1 MKHLKCHI
9 QWLFSR
15 EVSFRIF
22 CTLLYILFNS
32 SSGFSQI
39 QLRGQLEKDAFVHF
53 SSEASLFVDSSAN
66 LTLQEIPQQKFQRL
80 TNFSIPK
87 SLIKGYKYN
96 YWLRFEVENLSNDS
110 LDLLLTTGFHQAT
123 LLYAIQQNKLIKVG
137 EAQEKLSKKQR
148 PFRSDDQYIPVR
160 FLPKSKNQFYAKIN
174 DYPRED
180 FSIQVVLCTRATA
193 NLHKLNA
200 FYNEY
205 VYLIAYG
212 FLISVLFFVALF
224 VFMFYLLDRQVYYLY
239 YAAYTISIGLFNL
252 WEYEHSP
259 YIHLIFNQ
267 LQFLKFTGN
276 SNIYVLLT
284 HIFYFLFIFEFLELK
299 NHFPLLAKIFRW
311 VIISLSIFL
320 LGDIF
325 VLFVLKRL
333 DWSTEMYWFFQDVFP
348 VLNIVL
354 LFMIFRAKGRVAR
367 NIQIGST
374 FLMIGGLA
382 GFLTHYFDKS
392 QLVLLRIDPSLLFA
406 AGTLLEIFF
415 FSVAIGIRSYNVQKE
430 QKSLQKSIME
440 SELRTLRSQ
449 INPHFVFNSLNS
461 IKSYIL
467 THRPTEASEYL
478 TDFSTLMRATL
489 QYSKEQLITL
499 KDELEI
505 MLLYISLEK
514 RRFEENFLFNFELDP
529 KIKTDEIMI
538 PPMLLQPYIE
548 NAIKHGLMN
557 KDGFR
562 ILTLKVQ
569 SENSIFIKIEIED
582 NGIGREKASLLKKNT
597 PKHQSM
603 GMSINEERIDLL
615 SKTNDYMIDVQIKD
629 KISKKK
635 TAEGTK
641 VVIRI
646 PIA

>member
-1 MKHLKCHI
+1 MY
-9 QWLFSR
+9 
-15 EVSFRIF
+15 IF
-22 CTLLYILFNS
+22 LSNI
-32 SSGFSQI
+32 SGFSQI
-39 QLRGQLEKDAFVHF
+39 KLQGQLEKDAFVHY
-53 SSEASLFVDSSAN
+53 SSEAFLFVDSSAN
-66 LTLQEIPQQKFQRL
+66 LTLQEIPQQKFRRL
-80 TNFSIPK
+80 TSFVIQKN
-87 SLIKGYKYN
+87 LIKGYKYT
-96 YWLRFEVENLSNDS
+96 YWLGFEVENRSNDT
-110 LDLLLTTGFHQAT
+110 LDLLLTTGLHQST
-123 LLYAIQQNKLIKVG
+123 LLYSLQQNQLIKVG
-137 EAQEKLSKKQR
+137 EAQEKFRKTQR
-148 PFRSDDQYIPVR
+148 LFRSDDQYIPVR
-160 FLPKSKNQFYAKIN
+160 FLPKSTHQFYAKIN

-180 FSIQVVLCTRATA
+180 FSIQVVLCSRATA

-200 FYNEY
+200 FYDEY

-299 NHFPLLAKIFRW
+299 NHFPLLAKVFRW
-311 VIISLSIFL
+311 VIISLSIIL
-320 LGDIF
+320 LTDIF

-333 DWSTEMYWFFQDVFP
+333 DWSTKLYWTLQDIFP
-348 VLNIVL
+348 VLNIIL

-382 GFLTHYFDKS
+382 GFLTHYFDN
-392 QLVLLRIDPSLLFA
+392 LNLILFRINPSLLFA

-415 FSVAIGIRSYNVQKE
+415 FSVAIGIRSYNVQRE

-467 THRPTEASEYL
+467 THRSTEASEYL

-499 KDELEI
+499 EDELEI

-514 RRFEENFLFNFELDP
+514 RRFEENFIFNFELDP
-529 KIKTDEIMI
+529 NINTDEIMI

-569 SENSIFIKIEIED
+569 NENSAFIRIEIED
-582 NGIGREKASLLKKNT
+582 NGIGREQASLLKKNT

-603 GMSINEERIDLL
+603 GMSINEERINLL
-615 SKTNDYMIDVQIKD
+615 SKTNDYLIDVHIED
-629 KISKKK
+629 KISKENI
-635 TAEGTK
+635 TEGTK

-646 PIA
+646 PIE

>member
-1 MKHLKCHI
+1 M
-9 QWLFSR
+9 
-15 EVSFRIF
+15 V
-22 CTLLYILFNS
+22 
-32 SSGFSQI
+32 FSQI
-39 QLRGQLEKDAFVHF
+39 KLQKLPEKEIFVDY
-53 SSEASLFVDSSAN
+53 SSEASLFIDSSAK

-80 TNFSIPK
+80 VNYSISK
-87 SLIKGYKYN
+87 SLIKGYKYD
-96 YWLRFEVENLSNDS
+96 YWLRFSVENMSNDT
-110 LDLLLTTGFHQAT
+110 LDLLLTTGLHQST
-123 LLYAIQQNKLIKVG
+123 LLFSVKDNELIKAC
-137 EAQEKLSKKQR
+137 EAQEKFSKSQR
-148 PFRSDDQYIPVR
+148 PFRSDDQYIPIR
-160 FLPKSKNQFYAKIN
+160 FLPKSSYQFYAKIN

-180 FSIQVVLCTRATA
+180 FSIQVVLCSQFTA

-200 FYNEY
+200 FFDEY
-205 VYLIAYG
+205 IYLIAYG

-224 VFMFYLLDRQVYYLY
+224 VFMFYLLDRQIYYLY

-311 VIISLSIFL
+311 VIISLSVFL
-320 LGDIF
+320 VADIF
-325 VLFVLKRL
+325 ILFILKRL
-333 DWSTEMYWFFQDVFP
+333 DWSTQLYWIFQDIFP
-348 VLNIVL
+348 ILNIIL
-354 LFMIFRAKGRVAR
+354 LVMIFRAKGRVAR

-382 GFLTHYFDKS
+382 GFLTHYFDNS
-392 QLVLLRIDPSLLFA
+392 QLILLRIDPSLLFA
-406 AGTLLEIFF
+406 AGTMLEVFF
-415 FSVAIGIRSYNVQKE
+415 FSIAIGIKSYNVQKE
-430 QKSLQKSIME
+430 QKSLNKSIME

-467 THRPTEASEYL
+467 THRSTEASEYL
-478 TDFSTLMRATL
+478 TDFSTLMRSIL

-499 KDELEI
+499 HEELEI

-514 RRFEENFLFNFELDP
+514 RRFEENFLFNYELD
-529 KIKTDEIMI
+529 TDIDTKEIMI

-562 ILTLKVQ
+562 ILSLKV
-569 SENSIFIKIEIED
+569 SVESKGFIRIEIED
-582 NGIGREKASLLKKNT
+582 NGIGREKASLLRKNT

-603 GMSINEERIDLL
+603 GMGINDERIHLL
-615 SKTNDYMIDVQIKD
+615 GQSNAFFIDVQIED
-629 KISKKK
+629 KKSD
-635 TAEGTK
+635 TNNSEGTK
-641 VVIRI
+641 VIIRI
-646 PIA
+646 PIE

>member
-1 MKHLKCHI
+1 MC
-9 QWLFSR
+9 LFLS
-15 EVSFRIF
+15 IN
-22 CTLLYILFNS
+22 L
-32 SSGFSQI
+32 GFSQI
-39 QLRGQLEKDAFVHF
+39 ELQKTPEKETFVNC
-53 SSEASLFVDSSAN
+53 SSEASLFIDSSAT
-66 LTLQEIPQQKFQRL
+66 LTLHEITQQKFQRL
-80 TNFSIPK
+80 VNYSISK
-87 SLIKGYKYN
+87 SLIKGYRYN
-96 YWLRFEVENLSNDS
+96 YWLKFSVENISNDT
-110 LDLLLTTGFHQAT
+110 LDLLLTTGLHQST
-123 LLYAIQQNKLIKVG
+123 QLFIVKDKKLVKIG
-137 EAQEKLSKKQR
+137 EAQEKFSKKQR
-148 PFRSDDQYIPVR
+148 PFRSDDQYIPIR
-160 FLPKSKNQFYAKIN
+160 FLPKSSYLFYAKIN

-180 FSIQVVLCTRATA
+180 FLIQVVLCSRFTA

-200 FYNEY
+200 FYDEY
-205 VYLIAYG
+205 IYLIAYG
-212 FLISVLFFVALF
+212 FLIAVLFFVALF
-224 VFMFYLLDRQVYYLY
+224 VFMFYLLDRQIYYLY

-311 VIISLSIFL
+311 VVISLSIIL
-320 LGDIF
+320 IVDVF

-333 DWSTEMYWFFQDVFP
+333 DWSTKVYWIFQDIFP

-382 GFLTHYFDKS
+382 GFLTHYFDNS
-392 QLVLLRIDPSLLFA
+392 QFILLRIDPSLLFA
-406 AGTLLEIFF
+406 AGTLLEVFF
-415 FSVAIGIRSYNVQKE
+415 FSIAIGIKSYNIQKE
-430 QKSLQKSIME
+430 QKSLNKSIME

-467 THRPTEASEYL
+467 THRSTEASEYL
-478 TDFSTLMRATL
+478 TDFSTLMRSIL
-489 QYSKEQLITL
+489 QYSKEQLISL
-499 KDELEI
+499 DNELETT
-505 MLLYISLEK
+505 LLYISLER
-514 RRFEENFLFNFELDP
+514 RRFEENFLFNYELDAE
-529 KIKTDEIMI
+529 IDTEEIMI

-562 ILTLKVQ
+562 ILSLRISTEGK
-569 SENSIFIKIEIED
+569 SFIRIEIED
-582 NGIGREKASLLKKNT
+582 NGIGREQASLLRKNT

-603 GMSINEERIDLL
+603 GMGINDERIHLL
-615 SKTNDYMIDVQIKD
+615 GQSNDFFIDVRIED
-629 KISKKK
+629 KKSDSNNS
-635 TAEGTK
+635 EGTK
-641 VVIRI
+641 VIIRI
-646 PIA
+646 PIE

>member
-1 MKHLKCHI
+1 M
-9 QWLFSR
+9 SN
-15 EVSFRIF
+15 SF
-22 CTLLYILFNS
+22 
-32 SSGFSQI
+32 GFSQI
-39 QLRGQLEKDAFVHF
+39 KLQGQPEKETFIYY
-53 SSEASLFVDSSAN
+53 SSEISLFVDSSAK
-66 LTLQEIPQQKFQRL
+66 LTLQEIPQQKFQPWD
-80 TNFSIPK
+80 NYEIPK
-87 SLIKGYKYN
+87 SLINGYKYD
-96 YWLRFEVENLSNDS
+96 YWLRFEVQNLSNDT
-110 LDLLLTTGFHQAT
+110 LDLLLTTGLHQST
-123 LLYAIQQNKLIKVG
+123 LLFNVRHKQLIKVG
-137 EAQEKLSKKQR
+137 EAQEKFSKNQR
-148 PFRSDDQYIPVR
+148 PFRSDDQYIPVK
-160 FLPKSKNQFYAKIN
+160 FLPKSNHQFYAKIN

-180 FSIQVVLCTRATA
+180 FSIQVVLCSQFTA

-205 VYLIAYG
+205 IYLISYG
-212 FLISVLFFVALF
+212 FLISVLFFVAAF
-224 VFMFYLLDRQVYYLY
+224 VFMFYLLDRQIYYLY
-239 YAAYTISIGLFNL
+239 YASYTIFIGLFNL

-276 SNIYVLLT
+276 SNIYVFLT

-311 VIISLSIFL
+311 VIISLSVIL
-320 LGDIF
+320 LADIF

-333 DWSTEMYWFFQDVFP
+333 DWSTKLYWIFQDIFP
-348 VLNIVL
+348 VLNIIL

-382 GFLTHYFDKS
+382 GFLTHYFDDLN
-392 QLVLLRIDPSLLFA
+392 LVLFRINPSLLFA
-406 AGTLLEIFF
+406 AGTLLEVFF
-415 FSVAIGIRSYNVQKE
+415 FSVAIGIRSYNVQRE

-467 THRPTEASEYL
+467 THRSTEASEYL

-514 RRFEENFLFNFELDP
+514 RRFEENFIFNFELDP

-562 ILTLKVQ
+562 ILTLKVLN
-569 SENSIFIKIEIED
+569 ENAEFIRIEIED
-582 NGIGREKASLLKKNT
+582 NGIGREQASLLKKNT

-603 GMSINEERIDLL
+603 GMSINEERINLL
-615 SKTNDYMIDVQIKD
+615 SKTNNFLIDVNVED
-629 KISKKK
+629 KVSNEKV
-635 TAEGTK
+635 AEGTK

-646 PIA
+646 PIE

>member
-1 MKHLKCHI
+1 M
-9 QWLFSR
+9 
-15 EVSFRIF
+15 
-22 CTLLYILFNS
+22 YILFNS
-32 SSGFSQI
+32 SLGFSQI
-39 QLRGQLEKDAFVHF
+39 KLQNQPKNDVFFHY
-53 SSEASLFVDSSAN
+53 SSEASLFVDSSAK

-80 TNFSIPK
+80 INYSISK
-87 SLIKGYKYN
+87 SLIKGYKYD
-96 YWLRFEVENLSNDS
+96 YWLRFSVENLSNDT
-110 LDLLLTTGFHQAT
+110 LDLLLTTGLHQST
-123 LLYAIQQNKLIKVG
+123 QLFSVKDKKLIKIG
-137 EAQEKLSKKQR
+137 EAQERFSKNQR
-148 PFRSDDQYIPVR
+148 PFRSDDQYIPIR
-160 FLPKSKNQFYAKIN
+160 FLPKSSYQFYAKIN

-180 FSIQVVLCTRATA
+180 FSIQVVLCRRFTA

-224 VFMFYLLDRQVYYLY
+224 VFMFYLLDRQIYYLY

-320 LGDIF
+320 IADIF
-325 VLFVLKRL
+325 ILFVLKRL
-333 DWSTEMYWFFQDVFP
+333 DWSTQLYWIFQDIFP
-348 VLNIVL
+348 ILNLTL

-374 FLMIGGLA
+374 FLMIGALA
-382 GFLTHYFDKS
+382 GFLTHYFDN
-392 QLVLLRIDPSLLFA
+392 LNLILFRINPSLLFA
-406 AGTLLEIFF
+406 AGTLLEVFF
-415 FSVAIGIRSYNVQKE
+415 FSIAIGIKSYNIQKE
-430 QKSLQKSIME
+430 QKSLHKSMME

-467 THRPTEASEYL
+467 THRSTEASEYL
-478 TDFSTLMRATL
+478 TDFSTLMRSIL
-489 QYSKEQLITL
+489 QYSKEQLISL
-499 KDELEI
+499 NNELETS
-505 MLLYISLEK
+505 LLYISLEK
-514 RRFEENFLFNFELDP
+514 RRFEENFLFNYQLDSE
-529 KIKTDEIMI
+529 IDTEEIMI

-562 ILTLKVQ
+562 ILSLRVLAEGK
-569 SENSIFIKIEIED
+569 SYIRIEIED
-582 NGIGREKASLLKKNT
+582 NGIGREKASLLRKNT

-603 GMSINEERIDLL
+603 GMGINDERIHLL
-615 SKTNDYMIDVQIKD
+615 GQSNDFYIDIQIEDKKSDTNN
-629 KISKKK
+629 S
-635 TAEGTK
+635 EGTK
-641 VVIRI
+641 VIIRI